1 MNNGL
6 DNNKNNNE
14 LFMVHSSHL
23 YLIPL
28 HFASIQYATMPN
40 TNLNLSNACDS
51 GLRCLKSNKIS
62 SNLKIDPYHVSP
74 CVPVIKGF
82 IIKIK
87 KLYVNKRIS
96 AYSKSIRINHIV

>member
-28 HFASIQYATMPN
+28 HFASIQYAKMPN
-40 TNLNLSNACDS
+40 TNLNLSNAYDS

-62 SNLKIDPYHVSP
+62 SNLNIDQYHVSLY
-74 CVPVIKGF
+74 VSVMKGF
-82 IIKIK
+82 IILFKVLVQSDLK
-87 KLYVNKRIS
+87 KRVS
-96 AYSKSIRINHIV
+96 AYSNQLG